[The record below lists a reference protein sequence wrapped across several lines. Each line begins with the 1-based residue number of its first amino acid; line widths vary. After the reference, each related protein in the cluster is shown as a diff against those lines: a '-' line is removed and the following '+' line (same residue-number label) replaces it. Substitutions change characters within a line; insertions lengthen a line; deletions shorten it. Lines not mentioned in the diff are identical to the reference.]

1 MSRALFTLLGLCW
14 LGAALATE
22 PTEPQPFHVLAYH
35 DVRDTVRDDF
45 DHDQYAIS
53 TRNLIDHFTWLE
65 VHGFTPVSIDD
76 LIAAERGIRPLPE
89 KAVLLTFDD
98 GFKSVYTH
106 VYPLLELFDYPAV
119 VSIVTEWIE
128 SGVAVE
134 QAGRTLTRSDFLT
147 WDEIAELGASRLVEI
162 ASHSHGLHR
171 GIPSNPQGNQ
181 QPAAVSAGFANGAYE
196 GRADYA
202 ARIHADLAHSVAL
215 IERHTGTRP
224 RVIAWPYGAHNA
236 TLDSTAAEL
245 GMAIDLTLDDGT
257 NDAHDLHEL
266 ARHLIQANPGVEAL
280 AYALLHPAP
289 QPLVRAAQ
297 VDLDYV
303 YSEDPE
309 EQERNLGRLLDR
321 IRALE
326 ITHVFLQAFA
336 DPDADGGAQAL
347 YFPNSLLPMR
357 ADLFN
362 RVAWQ
367 LKTRANVLVYAW
379 LPLLSFEG
387 PALDPDWYVMQAVD
401 GELTRD
407 AAAEPR
413 LSPFVPQAVDAIK
426 GVYRDLA
433 IHANFDG
440 LLFHDDGRFN
450 ELEDANPQALEAYKT
465 EFGEEFELA
474 VLANDT
480 ALTAQWASLRARRL
494 IELSAEL
501 TSVVREHRPSIK
513 TARNLFA
520 PALLDASSAPLHLA
534 QDYDAYL
541 RAYDYVALM
550 AMPGLEGAA
559 DADRF
564 YTDLAAIACARDPG
578 ARQTIFELQTVD
590 WRTGRQIPA
599 SELKATMRRLQALGI
614 RHLAYYPDDY
624 VLDHPEL
631 GELRQGLSIAS
642 FPRGFRR

>member
-1 MSRALFTLLGLCW
+1 MSRVLFALFGACW
-14 LGAALATE
+14 LNAVLATE
-22 PTEPQPFHVLAYH
+22 SAEPQPFHVLAYH

-45 DHDQYAIS
+45 DRDQYAIS
-53 TRNLIDHFTWLE
+53 TRNLIDHFTWLR
-65 VHGFTPVSIDD
+65 VHGFTPISIDD
-76 LIAAERGIRPLPE
+76 LIAAERGVRPLPD
-89 KAVLLTFDD
+89 KAVVLTFDD

-119 VSIVTEWIE
+119 VSVVTEWIE
-128 SGVAVE
+128 SDAGVE
-134 QAGRTLTRSDFLT
+134 QAGRMLTRDEFLT
-147 WDEIAELGASRLVEI
+147 WEEIAELSASGLVEI
-162 ASHSHGLHR
+162 ASHSHALHR
-171 GIPSNPQGNQ
+171 GIPGNPQGNQ
-181 QPAAVSAGFANGAYE
+181 QPAGVTAAFADGAYE
-196 GRADYA
+196 SRAEYA

-215 IERHTGTRP
+215 IERHTGTLP
-224 RVIAWPYGAHNA
+224 RIIAWPYGAHNA

-245 GMAIDLTLDDGT
+245 GMTIDLTLDDGT
-257 NDAHDLHEL
+257 NDANDLHKL

-303 YSEDPE
+303 YSDDPE
-309 EQERNLGRLLDR
+309 EQERNLGQLLDR

-362 RVAWQ
+362 RAAWQ

-387 PALDPDWYVMQAVD
+387 TALDPNWYVMQAVD
-401 GELTRD
+401 GELLRD
-407 AAAEPR
+407 ADSEPR
-413 LSPFVPQAVDAIK
+413 LSPFVPQSVAAIT

-450 ELEDANPQALEAYKT
+450 ELEDANPAAVEAY
-465 EFGEEFELA
+465 EAAFGEEFELA
-474 VLANDT
+474 QLADNS
-480 ALTAQWASLRARRL
+480 ALSAQWGSLRTRRL
-494 IELSAEL
+494 IELSVEIAG
-501 TSVVREHRPSIK
+501 VVREHRPSIK

-520 PALLDASSAPLHLA
+520 PALLDAPSAPLHLA
-534 QDYDAYL
+534 QDYAAFL
-541 RAYDYVALM
+541 SAYDYVALM
-550 AMPGLEGAA
+550 AMPGLEGAK
-559 DADRF
+559 DSERF
-564 YTDLAAIACARDPG
+564 YTDLAAIARARDPG
-578 ARQTIFELQTVD
+578 ALKTIFELQTVD
-590 WRTGRQIPA
+590 WRTSRPIPA
-599 SELKATMRRLQALGI
+599 SELKATMRRLQALGV

-624 VLDHPEL
+624 VQDHPEL

>member
-1 MSRALFTLLGLCW
+1 
-14 LGAALATE
+14 
-22 PTEPQPFHVLAYH
+22 VLAYH
-35 DVRDTVRDDF
+35 DVRDSVRDDF
-45 DHDQYAIS
+45 DRDQYAIS
-53 TRNLIDHFTWLE
+53 TRNLIDHFTWLK

-76 LIAAERGIRPLPE
+76 LIAAERGVRPLPD

-106 VYPLLELFDYPAV
+106 VYPLLELFDYPAI

-128 SGVAVE
+128 SDVAVE
-134 QAGRTLTRSDFLT
+134 QSGRTLTRHDFLT
-147 WDEIAELGASRLVEI
+147 WDEIAKLRASGLVEI
-162 ASHSHGLHR
+162 ASHSHALHR
-171 GIPSNPQGNQ
+171 GISGNPQGNQ
-181 QPAAVSAGFANGAYE
+181 QPAGVTAMYADGAYE
-196 GRADYA
+196 SRADYA
-202 ARIHADLAHSVAL
+202 GRIHADLAQSVAL
-215 IERHTGTRP
+215 IERYTGTRP

-236 TLDSTAAEL
+236 ILDQTAAEL
-245 GMAIDLTLDDGT
+245 GMAVDLTLDDGT
-257 NDAHDLHEL
+257 NDAHDLHKL
-266 ARHLIQANPGVEAL
+266 ARHLIQANPGIEAL
-280 AYALLHPAP
+280 AYALLYPAP

-303 YSEDPE
+303 YSDDRE
-309 EQERNLGRLLDR
+309 EQERNLGQLLDR

-336 DPDADGGAQAL
+336 DPDADGGAQEL

-387 PALDPDWYVMQAVD
+387 PALDPDWYVIQAVD
-401 GELTRD
+401 GELARD
-407 AAAEPR
+407 ADSEPR
-413 LSPFVPQAVDAIK
+413 LSPFVPQAVDAIA

-450 ELEDANPQALEAYKT
+450 ELEDANPQAIEAYKAA
-465 EFGEEFELA
+465 FGEGFELA
-474 VLANDT
+474 QLANDSG
-480 ALTAQWASLRARRL
+480 LTAQWASLRTRRL
-494 IELSAEL
+494 IELSEELAE
-501 TSVVREHRPSIK
+501 VVREHRPAIK

-520 PALLDASSAPLHLA
+520 PALLEAPSAPLRLA
-534 QDYDAYL
+534 QDYAASL

-550 AMPGLEGAA
+550 AMPGLEGVP
-559 DADRF
+559 DAERF
-564 YTDLAAIACARDPG
+564 YTDLAAIARERDPG
-578 ARQTIFELQTVD
+578 ALKTIFELQTVD
-590 WRTGRQIPA
+590 WRTSQPIPA

-624 VLDHPEL
+624 VQNHPEL
-631 GELRQGLSIAS
+631 RELRQGLSIAS

>member
-1 MSRALFTLLGLCW
+1 LLGAIW
-14 LGAALATE
+14 LDAALATE
-22 PTEPQPFHVLAYH
+22 PAEQPFHVLAYH
-35 DVRDTVRDDF
+35 DVRDSVRDDF
-45 DHDQYAIS
+45 DRDQYAIS
-53 TRNLIDHFTWLE
+53 TRNLIDHFTWLK

-76 LIAAERGIRPLPE
+76 LIAAERGVRPLPD

-106 VYPLLELFDYPAV
+106 VYPLLELFDYPAI

-128 SGVAVE
+128 SDVAVE
-134 QAGRTLTRSDFLT
+134 QSGRTLTRHDFLT
-147 WDEIAELGASRLVEI
+147 WDEIAKLRASGLVEI
-162 ASHSHGLHR
+162 ASHSHALHR
-171 GIPSNPQGNQ
+171 GISGNPQGNQ
-181 QPAAVSAGFANGAYE
+181 QPAGVTAMYADGAYE
-196 GRADYA
+196 SRADYA
-202 ARIHADLAHSVAL
+202 GRIHADLAQSVAL
-215 IERHTGTRP
+215 IERYTGTRP

-236 TLDSTAAEL
+236 ILDQTAAEL
-245 GMAIDLTLDDGT
+245 GMAVDLTLDDGT
-257 NDAHDLHEL
+257 NDAHDLHKL
-266 ARHLIQANPGVEAL
+266 ARHLIQANPGIEAL
-280 AYALLHPAP
+280 AYALLYPAP

-303 YSEDPE
+303 YSDDRE
-309 EQERNLGRLLDR
+309 EQERNLGQLLDR

-336 DPDADGGAQAL
+336 DPDADGGAQEL

-401 GELTRD
+401 GELARD
-407 AAAEPR
+407 ADSEPR
-413 LSPFVPQAVDAIK
+413 LSPFVPQAVDAIA

-450 ELEDANPQALEAYKT
+450 ELEDANPQAIEAYKAA
-465 EFGEEFELA
+465 FGEGFELA
-474 VLANDT
+474 QLANDSG
-480 ALTAQWASLRARRL
+480 LTAQWASLRTRRL
-494 IELSAEL
+494 IELSEELAE
-501 TSVVREHRPSIK
+501 VVREHRPAIK

-520 PALLDASSAPLHLA
+520 PALLEAPSAPLRLA
-534 QDYDAYL
+534 QDYAASL

-550 AMPGLEGAA
+550 AMPGLEGVP
-559 DADRF
+559 DAERF
-564 YTDLAAIACARDPG
+564 YTDLAAIARERDPG
-578 ARQTIFELQTVD
+578 ALKTIFELQTVD
-590 WRTGRQIPA
+590 WRTSQPIPA

-624 VLDHPEL
+624 VQNHPEL
-631 GELRQGLSIAS
+631 RELRQGLSIAS

>member
-1 MSRALFTLLGLCW
+1 MSRALLILLGASW

-22 PTEPQPFHVLAYH
+22 PTEPAPFHVLAYH

-45 DHDQYAIS
+45 DRDQYAIS
-53 TRNLIDHFTWLE
+53 TRNLIDHFTWLK
-65 VHGFTPVSIDD
+65 VHGFSPVSIDD
-76 LIAAERGIRPLPE
+76 LIAAERGIRPLPD

-119 VSIVTEWIE
+119 VNVVTEWIE
-128 SGVAVE
+128 SDGAVE
-134 QAGRTLTRSDFLT
+134 QAGRALTRHDFLT
-147 WDEIAELGASRLVEI
+147 WDQIAELGASGLVEI

-171 GIPSNPQGNQ
+171 GILSNPQGNQ
-181 QPAAVSAGFANGAYE
+181 QPAGVSAAYADGAYE
-196 GRADYA
+196 SRADYA
-202 ARIHADLAHSVAL
+202 ARIHADLAQSAAL
-215 IERHTGTRP
+215 IERYTGTRP

-236 TLDSTAAEL
+236 TLDSTAAAL

-257 NDAHDLHEL
+257 NDAHDLHQL
-266 ARHLIQANPGVEAL
+266 ARHLIQANPGIEAL

-289 QPLVRAAQ
+289 KPLVRAAQ

-303 YSEDPE
+303 YSDDPE
-309 EQERNLGRLLDR
+309 EQERNLGQLLDR

-401 GELTRD
+401 GELLRD
-407 AAAEPR
+407 ADSEPR
-413 LSPFVPQAVDAIK
+413 LSPFVPQAVDAIA

-450 ELEDANPQALEAYKT
+450 ELEDANPAALEAYRAA
-465 EFGEEFELA
+465 FGAEFELA
-474 VLANDT
+474 QLADDE
-480 ALTAQWASLRARRL
+480 ALSAQWAGFRTRRL

-520 PALLDASSAPLHLA
+520 PALLDAPSAPLQLA
-534 QDYDAYL
+534 QDYAAYL

-550 AMPGLEGAA
+550 AMPGLEGAR
-559 DADRF
+559 DAERF
-564 YTDLAAIACARDPG
+564 YTDLAAIARAHDPG
-578 ARQTIFELQTVD
+578 ALKTIFELQTVD
-590 WRTGRQIPA
+590 WRTGQPIPT
-599 SELKATMRRLQALGI
+599 SELKAAMRTLQALGI

-624 VLDHPEL
+624 VQDHPEL

>member
-1 MSRALFTLLGLCW
+1 MSRALPILLGSIW
-14 LGAALATE
+14 LTVAVATE
-22 PTEPQPFHVLAYH
+22 PSEPVPFHVLAYH

-45 DHDQYAIS
+45 DRDQYAIS
-53 TRNLIDHFTWLE
+53 TRNLIDHFTWLR

-76 LIAAERGIRPLPE
+76 LIAAERGVRPLPE

-98 GFKSVYTH
+98 GFRSVYTH

-128 SGVAVE
+128 SDVGVQ
-134 QAGRTLTRSDFLT
+134 QAGRTLTPHDFLT
-147 WDEIAELGASRLVEI
+147 WEQIAELGASGLVEI
-162 ASHSHGLHR
+162 ASHSHALHR
-171 GIPSNPQGNQ
+171 GIRGNPQGNE
-181 QPAAVSAGFANGAYE
+181 QPAGVTAAYADGVYE
-196 GRADYA
+196 SRADYA
-202 ARIHADLAHSVAL
+202 ARIRADLAESAAL
-215 IERHTGTRP
+215 IERHTRMRP
-224 RVIAWPYGAHNA
+224 RVVTWPYGAHNA
-236 TLDSTAAEL
+236 TVDAIATEL
-245 GMAIDLTLDDGT
+245 GMAIDLTLDDGV
-257 NDAHDLHEL
+257 NDARSLHKL
-266 ARHLIQANPGVEAL
+266 SRHLIQANPGVEAL
-280 AYALLHPAP
+280 AYPLLHPAP
-289 QPLVRAAQ
+289 RALVRAAQ

-309 EQERNLGRLLDR
+309 EQERNLGHLLDR

-347 YFPNSLLPMR
+347 YFPNALLPMR

-379 LPLLSFEG
+379 LPVLSYEG
-387 PALDPDWYVMQAVD
+387 PSLDPDWYVMESVA
-401 GELTRD
+401 GELSRD
-407 AAAEPR
+407 PDSEPR
-413 LSPFVPQAVDAIK
+413 LSPFVPQAVDAIA

-440 LLFHDDGRFN
+440 ILFHDDGRLN
-450 ELEDANPQALEAYKT
+450 EREDANPAALEAYKAAL
-465 EFGEEFELA
+465 GADFELA
-474 VLANDT
+474 NLAHDP
-480 ALTAQWASLRARRL
+480 ALRAQWAELRARRL
-494 IELSAEL
+494 VELSADL
-501 TSVVREHRPSIK
+501 ADVVREHRPSIK

-520 PALLDASSAPLHLA
+520 PALLDADNASLYLA

-550 AMPGLEGAA
+550 AMPGLEGAE
-559 DADRF
+559 DAERF
-564 YTDLAAIACARDPG
+564 YSDLAGIAQTHDPG
-578 ARQTIFELQTVD
+578 ALKTIFELQAVD
-590 WRTGRQIPA
+590 WRTGRPIPA

-624 VLDHPEL
+624 VQDHPEL
-631 GELRQGLSIAS
+631 GELRQGLSVAS